1 MASAVPVVA
10 LDLPGVRD
18 LMTDG
23 QEGLIVR
30 DAADLPAAVRRLIE
44 SPETRGGMARQA
56 RSRALEF
63 TGEKFVEKAKEFY
76 DGLSFPSPSGRG
88 SG

>member
-23 QEGLIVR
+23 REGLIVR
-30 DAADLPAAVRRLIE
+30 DAASLPAAVRRLIE
-44 SPETRGGMARQA
+44 SPETRKDMAQKA

-63 TGEKFVEKAKEFY
+63 TGEKFAARAREFY
-76 DGLSFPSPSGRG
+76 QKLMSP
-88 SG
+88 